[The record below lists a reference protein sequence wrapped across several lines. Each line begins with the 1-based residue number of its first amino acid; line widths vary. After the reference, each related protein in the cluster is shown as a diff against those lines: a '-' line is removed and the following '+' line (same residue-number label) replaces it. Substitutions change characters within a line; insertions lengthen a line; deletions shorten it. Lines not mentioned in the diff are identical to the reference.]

1 MYRSA
6 LTIKSVAV
14 KNSKILKVAGL
25 SFVGFCAVSI
35 GVDRANI
42 GPVASQIAGFCGAF
56 LGGWVGARRRR
67 SAEAIQKQL
76 PVPEPNPAA
85 PKSEP
90 LYAAQLEPVKDELSE
105 KSHENS
111 AIERAP
117 ISANS
122 ISSS

>member
-1 MYRSA
+1 
-6 LTIKSVAV
+6 VAV

-67 SAEAIQKQL
+67 SGEALQNQL

-85 PKSEP
+85 VQSEP
-90 LYAAQLEPVKDELSE
+90 AKDEISGEVYISE
-105 KSHENS
+105 KLHEDS
-111 AIERAP
+111 PIERAP

>member
-1 MYRSA
+1 M
-6 LTIKSVAV
+6 AV

-67 SAEAIQKQL
+67 SAEALQNQL

-85 PKSEP
+85 PKSE
-90 LYAAQLEPVKDELSE
+90 QLHAVLDPKKDELSE

>member
-1 MYRSA
+1 M
-6 LTIKSVAV
+6 AV

-25 SFVGFCAVSI
+25 SLVGFCAVSI

-67 SAEAIQKQL
+67 SAVALQNQL
-76 PVPEPNPAA
+76 PV
-85 PKSEP
+85 SEP
-90 LYAAQLEPVKDELSE
+90 DPATAQTEPIKGEISDEIHVSE
-105 KSHENS
+105 IHEDLP
-111 AIERAP
+111 IERDP